1 MIWQTSTIM
10 SGFLF
15 ACTNL
20 IIKYLTN
27 LQVKPIDIVTI
38 LGLTYGL
45 FSLIYVL
52 KTKNYLRYIEKDKRI
67 VFFVILLLALIHI
80 GADFFFDT
88 AIDKS
93 PNPGYVT
100 SISYSF
106 TIIFVFLFSIMFY
119 KSKFNAYSVLGILLI
134 VLGIYLVMVLSNNPP
149 IM

>member
-1 MIWQTSTIM
+1 MLWQTSTII

-15 ACTNL
+15 ATTNI

-27 LQVKPIDIVTI
+27 MQVKPIDIVTI

-52 KTKNYLRYIEKDKRI
+52 KTKNYLKYYNEEKRI
-67 VFFVILLLALIHI
+67 VFFIILLLALIHI

-106 TIIFVFLFSIMFY
+106 TLIFVFLFSIAVY
-119 KSKFNAYSVLGILLI
+119 KSKFNMYSILGII
-134 VLGIYLVMVLSNNPP
+134 FIIIGIYLVMVLSNNPH
-149 IM
+149 IA